1 MYERAWVV
9 GVFGGAFL
17 KRAPN
22 TERRDM
28 IARVWRGAATKENAD
43 AYRRHATQNVFPELA
58 GIDGH
63 RGAFLLARESS
74 GEVEF
79 IALTLW
85 DSIEAVKRFAGANPD
100 VAVVEPEAKAVLSNF
115 DDFVRHYDVH
125 RADV

>member
-1 MYERAWVV
+1 
-9 GVFGGAFL
+9 
-17 KRAPN
+17 
-22 TERRDM
+22 M

-63 RGAFLLARESS
+63 RGAFLLARESG